1 MVGSHQAGHFSQ
13 VRVTDSKEDLED
25 WEEENKENIRRL
37 IELLRMIQA
46 FFKESTTRKVSI
58 WWRKN
63 TEELVFYDIEGSIV
77 DVGLPED
84 MKALWQ

>member
-1 MVGSHQAGHFSQ
+1 M
-13 VRVTDSKEDLED
+13 RVTDSKEDLEE

-37 IELLRMIQA
+37 IELLRTIQA
-46 FFKESTTRKVSI
+46 FFKESTTSKVSI
-58 WWRKN
+58 LWRKN

-84 MKALWQ
+84 MKVLWQ